1 MRCRARGRGGA
12 EPDGQPIAFLRKSFR
27 GKRTGRSDKT
37 VRPVPGHPD
46 IRTFLKEMSCLSGH
60 VRVSEDGLPWETVR
74 PATPRTFFKK
84 LFCPGFT
91 LPQQETADGVIEK
104 DRPHQFANVPW

>member
-1 MRCRARGRGGA
+1 
-12 EPDGQPIAFLRKSFR
+12 
-27 GKRTGRSDKT
+27 
-37 VRPVPGHPD
+37 
-46 IRTFLKEMSCLSGH
+46 MSCLSGH

-91 LPQQETADGVIEK
+91 LPQQETADVVIEK
-104 DRPHQFANVPW
+104 DRPHQFANVPWFPFKLSLKIRDNKTAIA